1 MARRRRRGI
10 ALDPDDIG
18 MSDIN
23 ITPLTDV
30 LLVLLIIFLVTA
42 TAASQNAFNMNLP
55 KGNNP
60 VQVKADADFVV
71 VSVSARNAIF
81 LQEEDRPVDDPKANL
96 AKRLALY
103 KEKKGTD
110 KVAIRADAKAKYA
123 TIILVMDAA
132 KQAGLDKIAL
142 VSEQ

>member
-1 MARRRRRGI
+1 MARRRRGI
-10 ALDPDDIG
+10 ALEPDDIG

-60 VQVKADADFVV
+60 VKVKADADFVV
-71 VSVSARNAIF
+71 VSVSAKNMIF
-81 LQEEDRPVDDPKANL
+81 LQEEDRPVEDPKANL

-110 KVAIRADAKAKYA
+110 KIAIRADAKAKYG

-142 VSEQ
+142 VAEE